1 MSQADCI
8 VGLVCKQVN
17 AADVAGKIDVLTDAD
32 GEVADVDLKR
42 AQNFEVR
49 TSLVWMM

>member
-1 MSQADCI
+1 MNQADC
-8 VGLVCKQVN
+8 KPVN
-17 AADVAGKIDVLTDAD
+17 AADVASKNDLTADAG

-42 AQNFEVR
+42 AQNFEIR

>member
-1 MSQADCI
+1 M
-8 VGLVCKQVN
+8 
-17 AADVAGKIDVLTDAD
+17 DVAGKIDLPADAD

-42 AQNFEVR
+42 AQHFEVR